1 VAHQTLR
8 RASLVFFFVYVALLI
23 VAGAWGMVGARVDM
37 WVLLRLHLND
47 LPDRTAANLLSQYR
61 FLRAIEIGF
70 GVFALT
76 HWRRIYSIRTY
87 NRLFLSV
94 MAAGVA
100 ARLLSLGL
108 DGGPSSWMYL
118 FLGWE
123 LVGVVLIFLATRSG
137 LADA

>member
-1 VAHQTLR
+1 M
-8 RASLVFFFVYVALLI
+8 SLVFFFVYVALLI
-23 VAGAWGMVGARVDM
+23 VAGAWGIVGARVDM
-37 WVLLRLHLND
+37 HVLLQLHIHD

-61 FLRAIEIGF
+61 FLRAIELGF

-76 HWRRIYSIRTY
+76 NWRRIYSVRSF

-100 ARLLSLGL
+100 ARLVSLGL
-108 DGGPSSWMYL
+108 DGTPSWWMFV

-123 LVGVVLIFLATRSG
+123 LVGVVLIFLATRSN
-137 LADA
+137 LADG

>member
-1 VAHQTLR
+1 MAHHALR
-8 RASLVFFFVYVALLI
+8 RVSLVFFFVYVALLV
-23 VAGAWGMVGARVDM
+23 VAGAWGIVGARVDM
-37 WVLLRLHLND
+37 RVLLQLHIHD

-61 FLRAIEIGF
+61 FLRAIELGF

-76 HWRRIYSIRTY
+76 NRRRIYSVRSY
-87 NRLFLSV
+87 NLLFLSV
-94 MAAGVA
+94 MASGVA
-100 ARLLSLGL
+100 ARLVSLAL
-108 DGGPSSWMYL
+108 DGTPSWWMFV

>member
-94 MAAGVA
+94 MATGVA

-108 DGGPSSWMYL
+108 DGGPSWWMYL

>member
-8 RASLVFFFVYVALLI
+8 RASLAFFFVYVASLI

-37 WVLLRLHLND
+37 WVLLRLHIND
-47 LPDRTAANLLSQYR
+47 LPNRTAANLLSQYR
-61 FLRAIEIGF
+61 FLRAIEVGF

-76 HWRRIYSIRTY
+76 HWRRIYSVRSY
-87 NRLFLSV
+87 NLLFLSV

-100 ARLLSLGL
+100 ARLLSLGV
-108 DGGPSSWMYL
+108 DGRPSWWMYL

-137 LADA
+137 LAGA

>member
-1 VAHQTLR
+1 M
-8 RASLVFFFVYVALLI
+8 SLVFFYAYVALLI
-23 VAGAWGMVGARVDM
+23 VAGAWGIVDARLDM
-37 WVLLRLHLND
+37 RVLLQLHVHD
-47 LPDRTAANLLSQYR
+47 LPHRTAANLLSQYR
-61 FLRAIEIGF
+61 FLRAIELGF

-76 HWRRIYSIRTY
+76 QRRRIYSVRSN

-100 ARLLSLGL
+100 ARFISFAF
-108 DGGPSSWMYL
+108 DGTPSWWMFV

>member
-1 VAHQTLR
+1 MAHHALR
-8 RASLVFFFVYVALLI
+8 RASLVFFFVYVALLV
-23 VAGAWGMVGARVDM
+23 VAGAWGIVGARVDM
-37 WVLLRLHLND
+37 RVLLRLD
-47 LPDRTAANLLSQYR
+47 LAPLPARATANLLGQYR
-61 FLRAIEIGF
+61 FLRAIELGF

-76 HWRRIYSIRTY
+76 NWRRIYSVRSY

-100 ARLLSLGL
+100 ARLVSLAL
-108 DGGPSSWMYL
+108 DGTPSWWMFV

-123 LVGVVLIFLATRSG
+123 LVGVALIFTATRSG